1 MKNKMLKM
9 DDSLIADIARVL
21 QLAMITGTDI
31 VDHMRAM
38 QLVAKD
44 GKLMLDES
52 YRSMFDEMITKL
64 DDEAT
69 KIMEE
74 ELGKDG
80 NGTISN

>member
-21 QLAMITGTDI
+21 QLAMLTGTDI
-31 VDHMRAM
+31 VDNMRAM

-44 GKLMLDES
+44 GVLTLDGA
-52 YRSMFDEMITKL
+52 YRKQFDDMISKL
-64 DDEAT
+64 DDDAT

>member
-1 MKNKMLKM
+1 MKNKTLKM

-21 QLAMITGTDI
+21 QLAMLTGTDI
-31 VDHMRAM
+31 VDNMRAM

-44 GKLMLDES
+44 GVLTLDEA
-52 YRSMFDEMITKL
+52 YRKQFDGMISKL
-64 DDEAT
+64 DDDAT